1 MAMAKTRRHQ
11 RRDPDSP
18 EAVAKRLPVQLR
30 SFNAWYYTDNG
41 MPAGLQD
48 YLAALAAQVA
58 PHEPIPVMNAAGL
71 SVSDWYRH
79 MLTRSTDGQLVHS
92 SP

>member
-1 MAMAKTRRHQ
+1 MAMPKTRRHN
-11 RRDPDSP
+11 RRDLDSP

-30 SFNAWYYTDNG
+30 SFNAWHYSEGGAAT
-41 MPAGLQD
+41 GLQD
-48 YLAALAAQVA
+48 YLTTLAAQVA

-79 MLTRSTDGQLVHS
+79 MPTGGANAPRVSI
-92 SP
+92 